1 MKQKSSSSC
10 GRTGLAIMDR
20 GHPAS
25 IQAFLLLSC
34 VQNWHH
40 CVYGH
45 LCVWVTLGSCGCWCL
60 VKPLAAVEAVSTEV
74 VVSSCTCV
82 PGTRCKNHL
91 GLVSYTEGVE
101 DKLDKANLEQYNL
114 KFKNQDA
121 NEACFSF
128 PPPTDCSSLSRK
140 LLS

>member
-1 MKQKSSSSC
+1 M
-10 GRTGLAIMDR
+10 GR

-34 VQNWHH
+34 VPNWHH
-40 CVYGH
+40 CVYDH
-45 LCVWVTLGSCGCWCL
+45 LCVWVTLGRCGCWCL
-60 VKPLAAVEAVSTEV
+60 VKPLLLWRAMSMEV

-82 PGTRCKNHL
+82 SGTRCRDHL

-101 DKLDKANLEQYNL
+101 DKIDKANLEWCNL
-114 KFKNQDA
+114 RFNYQDA
-121 NEACFSF
+121 IEAHFSL
-128 PPPTDCSSLSRK
+128 PPPNYCHSLSRK